1 MRVMIDREGGV
12 DLDAITRATE
22 AIMPILDASSI
33 DDTLAGSYTLEVSSP
48 GLERPL
54 RRPEHFQ
61 GAIGST
67 VSIKFR
73 SGDSPARRIR
83 GVVDAAAD
91 DACDVLLD
99 TGETEHVT
107 YDDIVQARTVFE
119 WGRNRNP
126 ASRRRARKPK
136 QEREGSG
143 TVMNSEMMEALENI
157 EREKGISIEIMLEA
171 LANALL
177 TAYKRMPDAA
187 EEALVEIDMETG
199 AIKVIAQELDEE
211 GNVTREWDDTPERLR
226 SHRRAD
232 CQAGD
237 LPAHP

>member
-1 MRVMIDREGGV
+1 MADREAIAAEIRPAISSLDLELYDVEITGAGRARVMRVMIDRDGGV

-67 VSIKFR
+67 ISVKFR
-73 SGDSPARRIR
+73 SGDSPTRRVR
-83 GVVDAAAD
+83 GVVTAAVD

-99 TGETEHVT
+99 TGETEHIT

-119 WGRNRNP
+119 WGP
-126 ASRRRARKPK
+126 QPKSRPTKT
-136 QEREGSG
+136 G
-143 TVMNSEMMEALENI
+143 TQT
-157 EREKGISIEIMLEA
+157 REK
-171 LANALL
+171 
-177 TAYKRMPDAA
+177 
-187 EEALVEIDMETG
+187 
-199 AIKVIAQELDEE
+199 
-211 GNVTREWDDTPERLR
+211 NVKEVAR
-226 SHRRAD
+226 S
-232 CQAGD
+232 
-237 LPAHP
+237 